1 MGCEEFQ
8 KGGNR
13 LNNNNRTSAIVLF
26 IFDIP
31 NLSAEGTK
39 YYTMKPTRKE
49 IPEYGPSF
57 H

>member
-13 LNNNNRTSAIVLF
+13 LNINNRTSAIVLF

-31 NLSAEGTK
+31 NFSAKGTK
-39 YYTMKPTRKE
+39 CYTMKPTRKE
-49 IPEYGPSF
+49 IPKYGPSF